1 MKKELFFYFWTQV
14 TTFNLAWS
22 YKGITNYTREVTSAK
37 HGIYKKRD
45 SERNQTN
52 SA

>member
-1 MKKELFFYFWTQV
+1 M
-14 TTFNLAWS
+14 TFKLAWS

-45 SERNQTN
+45 SESNQIN

>member
-1 MKKELFFYFWTQV
+1 M
-14 TTFNLAWS
+14 TFKFAWS
-22 YKGITNYTREVTSAK
+22 YKGITNYTTEVSSAE